1 MVGKRI
7 REHGGN
13 WRQAMPR
20 FLVLFL
26 GSGLLVLAIGVLM
39 YASERGRRVDR
50 LAADERGRLESQAKA
65 MEGAL
70 LQVATDLL
78 SLSRNDAIQR
88 AAELGVGES
97 GGQLDRQNASALAR
111 DIERFASGKRDYL
124 ELALYDRK
132 GRELMHLERAEGE
145 PVAVFPEGS
154 ARNRGRSPV
163 ELDELPSGQ
172 VRYWLSDGEGQ
183 GLRFAAGV
191 RADGRLLGSLVLA
204 CRGEALLAGAAAP
217 EEGVAAELR
226 IMDRHARSVL
236 AFAGDQPGK
245 RAYDP
250 SVAAPE
256 LWQQILAAA
265 EGQVSNRSGITSY
278 RDLKPG
284 RPLNELTAGSAP
296 GGWKLVAHVSGRQLG
311 ALMTPYRNQLTGYA
325 LGILV
330 LLGAGSALLVFGR
343 LRTRTA
349 NPSLDASRERFE
361 RLIDDAHE
369 LVITTQLEADAA
381 GTAQL
386 INLNRAAMELFGYD
400 AAELAQMS
408 LGELVVP
415 GSLEAMRRHLAAAR
429 AGRAPAVAVELVD
442 RSGKS
447 HWLEIAFQRTVAA
460 DGGSTVLRGV
470 GRDISERKG
479 LEHALREL
487 EQLLDLE
494 AAATTALHHGDN
506 LEGALAALINR
517 PELAS
522 SGWVALYAASDA
534 KGALE
539 RVAYRVL
546 DSKDKEAG
554 VLVELLPATLPDAFR
569 PLAGAER
576 PFRLD
581 LRAEGD
587 PPFGQ
592 PLPSRHAACW
602 IFPLGHSTGAAGAL
616 LFFTRDGG
624 DWPARRLEA
633 IGRIA
638 GACGQFVARRRLS
651 AGLAAEHAALET
663 SRSET
668 ARAGDNLPSFLT
680 HISDR
685 LRRPARRL
693 ADDCQRA
700 LAAPGQDREGLESA
714 ARGARG
720 LLRSIED
727 ILTYAE
733 LEAGRLEVAQT
744 EFVWRDVVREALDTL
759 AEAAMRRGL
768 TLRAEIEKQIPSR
781 VIGDGPRVRQVLD
794 QLLGNA
800 LRFTEQGEV
809 VLKVQLARE
818 SARNVSLQFT
828 VHDTGCGISDAQQN
842 GLFAPFGQEGGPA
855 SRRHRSGG
863 LGLSLA
869 SRLVRAMGGTMWMQS
884 VPGQGSNFHFTCP
897 FGLPQDETR
906 PQATRET
913 HPSRAPGEL
922 VGAGVGG
929 SQPAGEAP
937 VHMAPPPSLKL
948 LVAEESEASRQRLGQ
963 LLEAQGHRVQLAES
977 AIQAIELLAQQDYD
991 GVLMSV
997 QMRDMDG
1004 LTATRA
1010 IRDYERESGAH
1021 LPVVAMSAEAMAG
1034 DRARCEAAG
1043 MDYYLSKPIAE
1054 QELAKII
1061 MRLAQG
1067 LSQDAAVGAQ
1077 REGERKEATVNIDT
1091 ELSVFDRAAALDRVG
1106 GDLELLVELA
1116 GMFMEDCPQL
1126 LAEIENAVRNGDS
1139 DALRQSAHTLKGAVG
1154 NFSAQGVYDAAY
1166 ALEQIGRSGDLNDAA
1181 GAYKV
1186 LKQELERL
1194 QPLLGALA

>member
-1 MVGKRI
+1 MVGKRV
-7 REHGGN
+7 RERDGN
-13 WRQAMPR
+13 WRRAMPR

-26 GSGLLVLAIGVLM
+26 GSGLLVLAVGLLL

-50 LAADERGRLESQAKA
+50 LAASERERLESQANA
-65 MEGAL
+65 MEGTL
-70 LQVATDLL
+70 LQIATDLL
-78 SLSRNDAIQR
+78 SLSRNGAIQR
-88 AAELGVGES
+88 AAEHGIGEG
-97 GGQLDRQNASALAR
+97 GGQLDRQSASALAR
-111 DIERFASGKRDYL
+111 DIERFAGGKRDYL

-132 GRELMHLERAEGE
+132 GHERMHLERAEGE
-145 PVAVFPEGS
+145 PVAVFPDGP
-154 ARNRGRSPV
+154 ARERGRSPV
-163 ELDELPSGQ
+163 ELDELPVGQ
-172 VRYWLSDGEGQ
+172 VRYWLSDQEGQ
-183 GLRFAAGV
+183 GLRFATGV
-191 RADGRLLGSLVLA
+191 RADGQLLGSLVLA
-204 CRGEALLAGAAAP
+204 CRGEALLAGGAEP
-217 EEGVAAELR
+217 PEGVAAELR

-236 AFAGDQPGK
+236 AFAGDRPAK

-250 SVAAPE
+250 STAAPE

-265 EGQVSNRSGITSY
+265 EGQASNRSGITSY

-284 RPLNELTAGSAP
+284 RPLSELTAGGAP
-296 GGWKLVAHVSGRQLG
+296 GGWKIVAHVSGGQLG
-311 ALMTPYRNQLTGYA
+311 ALMTPYRNQLLGYA
-325 LGILV
+325 LGIFV
-330 LLGAGSALLVFGR
+330 LLGLGSGLLVFGR
-343 LRTRTA
+343 LRTRPADTH
-349 NPSLDASRERFE
+349 LDASRERFE
-361 RLIDDAHE
+361 RLIDDARE
-369 LVITTQLEADAA
+369 LVITAELQADAA
-381 GTAQL
+381 GTAKL
-386 INLNRAAMELFGYD
+386 IALNRAATDLFGYD
-400 AAELAQMS
+400 AAEVAQMS

-415 GSLEAMRRHLAAAR
+415 DSLEAVRRHLAAAR
-429 AGRAPAVAVELVD
+429 SGRAGAVVLPFAD
-442 RSGKS
+442 RSGKT
-447 HWLEIAFQRTVAA
+447 HWLEITFQRTVAA
-460 DGGSTVLRGV
+460 DGGSTVLRGLGCDV
-470 GRDISERKG
+470 SERKG
-479 LEHALREL
+479 LECALREL

-494 AAATTALHHGDN
+494 AAASAALHHGDN
-506 LEGALAALINR
+506 LEGALAAILNR
-517 PELAS
+517 PELES

-534 KGALE
+534 KSGLE
-539 RVAYRVL
+539 RLAFRVL

-554 VLVELLPATLPDAFR
+554 VLVELLPVTLPEAFR
-569 PLAGAER
+569 PLAGGER

-581 LRAEGD
+581 LQAAGE

-592 PLPSRHAACW
+592 ALPPRHAACW
-602 IFPLGHSTGAAGAL
+602 IFPLGRSTGVTGTL
-616 LFFTRDGG
+616 LVFTHQTG

-638 GACGQFVARRRLS
+638 GACGQFVARRLLS

-668 ARAGDNLPSFLT
+668 ARAGDSLPCFLT
-680 HISDR
+680 HVSDR
-685 LRRPARRL
+685 LRLPARRL
-693 ADDCQRA
+693 VDDCQRA
-700 LAAPGQDREGLESA
+700 LAAPGHDREGLESA

-720 LLRSIED
+720 LARSIED

-800 LRFTEQGEV
+800 LRFTEHGEV

-818 SARNVSLQFT
+818 SARSASLQFT
-828 VHDTGCGISDAQQN
+828 VHDTGCGIPDSQQN
-842 GLFAPFGQEGGPA
+842 GLFAPFGQGGGPA
-855 SRRHRSGG
+855 SRRHRNGG

-897 FGLPQDETR
+897 FGLAQDESR
-906 PQATRET
+906 PQAAREAT
-913 HPSRAPGEL
+913 PQRAPAEL
-922 VGAGVGG
+922 AGAGIGG
-929 SQPAGEAP
+929 SLPAGEAP
-937 VHMAPPPSLKL
+937 VHIAPPPSLRL

-963 LLEAQGHRVQLAES
+963 LLEAQGHRVQLADS

-991 GVLMSV
+991 GVLISV

-1010 IRDYERESGAH
+1010 IRDYERAGGAH
-1021 LPVVAMSAEAMAG
+1021 LPVVALSAEAMAG

-1043 MDYYLSKPIAE
+1043 MDYYLSKPIDE
-1054 QELAKII
+1054 RELLKVIV
-1061 MRLAQG
+1061 RLAQG
-1067 LSQDAAVGAQ
+1067 LSQDAATGAQ
-1077 REGERKEATVNIDT
+1077 REGERKEAIVNVDT

-1126 LAEIENAVRNGDS
+1126 LVEIENAVRNGDS
-1139 DALRQSAHTLKGAVG
+1139 DALSQSAHTLKGAVG
-1154 NFSAQGVYDAAY
+1154 NFSAQSAYDAAY
-1166 ALEQIGRSGDLNDAA
+1166 VLEKIGRSGDLSEAA
-1181 GAYKV
+1181 SSYRV
-1186 LKQELERL
+1186 LKQEIERL